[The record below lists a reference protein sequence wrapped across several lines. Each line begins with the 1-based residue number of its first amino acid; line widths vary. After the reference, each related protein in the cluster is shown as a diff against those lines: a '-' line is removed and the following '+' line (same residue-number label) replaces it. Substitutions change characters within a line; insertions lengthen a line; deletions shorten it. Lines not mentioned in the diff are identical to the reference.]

1 MYVHQNL
8 DSLFRAK
15 RPHRSGSGRFQ
26 PTPKVNQ
33 HNRRGLL
40 YQPPRAENIAM
51 LNYLIESLTSIES
64 RYANCGIL
72 MLGDFNHLRHE
83 IKKLNQI
90 FNLKQIIPFATRGSN
105 TLNLIVTSLQ
115 EFYNTPVK
123 RPNFGVSDHATADV
137 QPKDRV
143 QLPAARFTVQ
153 KRDLRPNSRLAIRSY
168 LKEVNVSTLL
178 DTTDT
183 CADKVSLFETIVK
196 TGLDFILP
204 MRSKTIHTNEPPW
217 ITATLKDLIKKHQKA
232 LAQGDMEEFKQLRNR
247 VNCER
252 KSCRSK
258 FYEAK
263 VQHLK
268 SCRSSTWWREVK
280 KLCGLSSASSN

>member
-1 MYVHQNL
+1 
-8 DSLFRAK
+8 
-15 RPHRSGSGRFQ
+15 
-26 PTPKVNQ
+26 
-33 HNRRGLL
+33 
-40 YQPPRAENIAM
+40 M

-72 MLGDFNHLRHE
+72 VLGDLNHLRHD

-90 FNLKQIIPFATRGSN
+90 FNLKQIIPFATRDSN
-105 TLNLIVTSLQ
+105 TLDLIVTNLQ

-123 RPNFGVSDHATADV
+123 RPNFGISDHATAEV

-143 QLPAARFTVQ
+143 QLPAARFAVQ
-153 KRDLRPNSRLAIRSY
+153 KRDLRPSRCLAIRSY
-168 LKEVNVSTLL
+168 LKEVDVSTLL
-178 DTTDT
+178 DRADN

-217 ITATLKDLIKKHQKA
+217 ITAKLKDLIKKRRKA

-247 VNCER
+247 VNRQR
-252 KSCRSK
+252 KRCRSK

-263 VQHLK
+263 VQHPK
-268 SCRSSTWWREVK
+268 SCRPSTWWREVK
-280 KLCGLSSASSN
+280 KLCGLSTASSTQNELLSSLQHPEGIANTANSEKELANIINASFLAPMSDFKPLPAD